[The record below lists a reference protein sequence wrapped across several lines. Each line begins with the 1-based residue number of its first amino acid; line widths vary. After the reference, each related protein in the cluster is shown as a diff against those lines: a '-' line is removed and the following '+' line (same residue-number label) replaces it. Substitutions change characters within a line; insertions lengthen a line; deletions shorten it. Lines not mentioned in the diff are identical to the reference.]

1 MKFSGLRFAMPAL
14 FAILAAA
21 GCSPLA
27 PRPDLTKFYLLT
39 AAPDPGLQSP
49 TTSLG
54 RTIGLGPV
62 HFPDYLSRDQVVT
75 RVSPNQVEVSD
86 VNRWAESLD
95 RSFAQVLA
103 ADLAKLLPSDHF
115 VSFPWSRLAA
125 IDYQL
130 RVDVSRFEAD
140 RDGNAYLSAR
150 WTLTDLHRSRQ
161 ALSAESHLK
170 ESINAGEAAGD
181 AAALSRVLGQF
192 SRQVAERVRQFEA
205 G

>member
-1 MKFSGLRFAMPAL
+1 M
-14 FAILAAA
+14 
-21 GCSPLA
+21 LA

-39 AAPDPGLQSP
+39 PVSNPATQEPAAAS
-49 TTSLG
+49 SSG

-86 VNRWAESLD
+86 TNRWGEPLD
-95 RSFAQVLA
+95 GNFAQVLST
-103 ADLAKLLPSDHF
+103 DLTAQLPSDHIIK
-115 VSFPWSRLAA
+115 FPWSRTVP

-130 RVDVSRFEAD
+130 RIEVSRFEAD
-140 RDGNAYLSAR
+140 RDGSAYLSAH
-150 WTLTDLHRSRQ
+150 WTLIDARHDRQ
-161 ALSAESHLK
+161 LGSADSHLK
-170 ESINAGEAAGD
+170 ENINAAEPAGD

-192 SRQVAERVRQFEA
+192 SGQIAGRIRQFEN